1 MVREKKGWPMARAE
15 WLRLCLVP
23 VLFLLA
29 RPMRA
34 GQLAVDLEAEAGLRN
49 DGDLVERT
57 AATGAAAPARPQSF
71 WRGGFNLNLAYLR
84 RDWQLAMT
92 YSPYYESGFGG
103 VANGA
108 GNGGNKGSANADMAG
123 LTHRL
128 DLGLTGELS
137 PRTTFHV
144 SERLLSSPILDLFA
158 PTLGDTVAT
167 PREGR
172 QTSQDSDAELAWAAG
187 RRTSVFVG
195 ANQFLRSF
203 ADPQLID
210 SRGVG
215 GDTGLRFAVGPETGV
230 EVKLGADEYD
240 FGLGRKATVALATT
254 SYSHLF
260 ARGSA
265 LRVELGGFSVAAEAA
280 ATQRS
285 LRSDGLE
292 ATVDVSRQR
301 QRFRYDA
308 SFRHGIAPG
317 VGVGRPVVLD
327 NLVLGVSTVGR
338 QITVG
343 LSGSAARSQD
353 FENAVDVGGT
363 AAGGLTAS
371 PGRRLV
377 DFVAGTLDVSW
388 SFSQGGRLHG
398 GYSRIWQSSQVAAFD
413 TISYNRYF
421 LGLALAVYRTG
432 GKPSSPAEQGG
443 SNVQPHTP

>member
-1 MVREKKGWPMARAE
+1 MVREKKGWSMAGAE

-23 VLFLLA
+23 TLFLLA
-29 RPMRA
+29 RPTQA
-34 GQLAVDLEAEAGLRN
+34 GQLAVDLEAEAGVRN
-49 DGDLVERT
+49 DGDFAERT
-57 AATGAAAPARPQSF
+57 AATGPTVPARPQSF
-71 WRGGFNLNLAYLR
+71 WRGGINLNLSYLL

-92 YSPYYESGFGG
+92 YSPYYEAGFGG
-103 VANGA
+103 GANNA
-108 GNGGNKGSANADMAG
+108 AHNNGSANGDMAG

-128 DLGLTGELS
+128 DIGLTGELS
-137 PRTTFHV
+137 PRSTFHL

-158 PTLGDTVAT
+158 PTLGDTVVTA
-167 PREGR
+167 REGR
-172 QTSQDSDAELAWAAG
+172 QTSQDSDAELAWTAS

-215 GDTGLRFAVGPETGV
+215 GDTGLRFAVGPETGI

-265 LRVELGGFSVAAEAA
+265 VRVELGGFSVSAEAA

-292 ATVDVSRQR
+292 ATLDVSRQR

-353 FENAVDVGGT
+353 FENAVDVGGS
-363 AAGGLTAS
+363 GGSGSLAVN

-413 TISYNRYF
+413 TIAYNRYF

>member
-1 MVREKKGWPMARAE
+1 MVREKKGWPRARAE

-23 VLFLLA
+23 ALFLLA
-29 RPMRA
+29 RPARA
-34 GQLAVDLEAEAGLRN
+34 GQLAVDLEAEAGVRN
-49 DGDLVERT
+49 DGDFAERNT
-57 AATGAAAPARPQSF
+57 ATSPAVPARPQSF
-71 WRGGFNLNLAYLR
+71 LRGGFNLNLSYLLR
-84 RDWQLAMT
+84 RWQLAMT
-92 YSPYYESGFGG
+92 YSPYYETGFGG
-103 VANGA
+103 ATNGS
-108 GNGGNKGSANADMAG
+108 GNAEMAG
-123 LTHRL
+123 VTHRL

-137 PRTTFHV
+137 PRSTFHL
-144 SERLLSSPILDLFA
+144 SERLVSSPILDLFV
-158 PTLGDTVAT
+158 PTLGEPVVT

-172 QTSQDSDAELAWAAG
+172 QTSQDSEAEFAWAAD

-265 LRVELGGFSVAAEAA
+265 LRLELGGFSVSAEAA
-280 ATQRS
+280 AAQRS
-285 LRSDGLE
+285 LRSQGLE
-292 ATVDVSRQR
+292 ATFDVSRQR
-301 QRFRYDA
+301 ERFRYDA
-308 SFRHGIAPG
+308 SFRHGVAPG
-317 VGVGRPVVLD
+317 VGIGRPVVLD
-327 NLVLGVSTVGR
+327 NLVLGVSTLGR

-343 LSGSAARSQD
+343 LTGSAARSQD
-353 FENAVDVGGT
+353 FENAVDVAGTSGGSSGS
-363 AAGGLTAS
+363 GGMAPS
-371 PGRRLV
+371 PGHRLL
-377 DFVAGTLDVSW
+377 DSVAATLDVSW
-388 SFSQGGRLHG
+388 TWSDGGRLHG

-413 TISYNRYF
+413 TIAYNRYF